1 LGKNEQ
7 KSISA
12 RIEKFISSKEFSID
26 ESNKSPYWVQHAS
39 SIVLKSVDGSVVS
52 AGSSGDTKPPSR
64 RLKSLLG
71 RHKMRFLAFLNKP
84 SRSIN
89 KLFLLVFMR
98 GKIHLLSKKDAFSS
112 IMSGEVFKQGK
123 IYYKHS
129 PHHINLEEFIL
140 NKNLFQ
146 SVGDMKKTSIYK
158 SGFGINDHLIA
169 TCYNYNILSHVVPL
183 KTIKTVVEIGAGSGI
198 FLSLIKDAFPKV
210 TMIDIDLPESIT
222 LAVVFILKLYPDAKI
237 LLPNEELVGSINK
250 YDFIF
255 RTPEQIVDIPDQTI
269 DLSINTMSFMEMNHD
284 SIESYLDGIQRWS
297 KSGSY
302 LFSSNRVEKIPF
314 SQEAADNLEPV
325 YANYEANYPWRNNET
340 ALLETNKLTRLTS
353 LSDSMTRIQKIV
365 K

>member
-1 LGKNEQ
+1 
-7 KSISA
+7 
-12 RIEKFISSKEFSID
+12 
-26 ESNKSPYWVQHAS
+26 
-39 SIVLKSVDGSVVS
+39 
-52 AGSSGDTKPPSR
+52 
-64 RLKSLLG
+64 
-71 RHKMRFLAFLNKP
+71 
-84 SRSIN
+84 
-89 KLFLLVFMR
+89 
-98 GKIHLLSKKDAFSS
+98 
-112 IMSGEVFKQGK
+112 MSGEVFKQGK
-123 IYYKHS
+123 IYYKLS

-222 LAVVFILKLYPDAKI
+222 LAVVFIFKFYTDAKI